1 MAWVTHVF
9 DLSCLLETFPI
20 IVHCT
25 SLDAIYTASLGDR
38 LNQPPHLTLS
48 LTDTR
53 PHTSFSSRDPP
64 SNHTPSVILLPL
76 SPPPNS
82 GPEHVAVQQGLR
94 CLCEQIRYIDAM
106 AILFHF
112 RISSSLR
119 SVSIP
124 VAPQPALRPSSNP
137 HRY

>member
-1 MAWVTHVF
+1 MAWVTHVY

-38 LNQPPHLTLS
+38 LKPTASPYPVF
-48 LTDTR
+48 DR
-53 PHTSFSSRDPP
+53 HTPTPLLLFSRPP

-82 GPEHVAVQQGLR
+82 GPEHVAVQQRLR